1 MNLVDQALRAD
12 GPAAVAEA
20 APRRSV
26 VVAGGGGTLGSALV
40 ERLLGDRAFAPLRL
54 LVTRDFHASIAGLE
68 PVVVDDLAAAAA
80 TRPLAELAIVV
91 FDRERH
97 ANGRDAA
104 LLRPRPEQLPALAA
118 WLQRQGVRDLLVVL
132 PHAAA
137 SLPQALQAGLAN
149 LDEQA
154 VAALGFEHLLILRS
168 AERPADA
175 GSRGL
180 QRVADLVLA
189 QLRVMTPQN
198 LQPVRAAKV
207 AELAAA
213 LAQQLAASPPGTR
226 VMPPEVVWQAAQLAA
241 PQALAQA
248 WLAGRALPPVQVKA
262 PRM

>member
-1 MNLVDQALRAD
+1 MNLVDQALRA
-12 GPAAVAEA
+12 GGPPAAAD
-20 APRRSV
+20 APRRSL

-40 ERLLGDRAFAPLRL
+40 EQLLGGRAFAPLRL

-68 PVVVDDLAAAAA
+68 PVVVDGFAAARAA
-80 TRPLAELAIVV
+80 APLADLAIVV

-118 WLQRQGVRDLLVVL
+118 WLRRQGVRDLLVVL

-168 AERPADA
+168 AQHPAEA
-175 GSRGL
+175 ASRGM

-198 LQPVRAAKV
+198 LQPVRALKV
-207 AELAAA
+207 AQLAVA
-213 LAQQLAASPPGTR
+213 LAQRLEASPPGTR

-241 PQALAQA
+241 PDELAQA
-248 WLAGRALPPVQVKA
+248 WLDGRTLPRVDVKV

>member
-1 MNLVDQALRAD
+1 MNLVDQALHA
-12 GPAAVAEA
+12 GGPPAAVAA
-20 APRRSV
+20 APRRRV

-40 ERLLGDRAFAPLRL
+40 EQLLGGRAFAALRL
-54 LVTRDFHASIAGLE
+54 LVTRDFHASVAGLE
-68 PVVVDDLAAAAA
+68 PVVVDDFDAARAAA
-80 TRPLAELAIVV
+80 PLADLAIVV

-137 SLPQALQAGLAN
+137 SLPQALKAGLAN

-168 AERPADA
+168 AERPSEA

-207 AELAAA
+207 AQLAAA
-213 LAQQLAASPPGTR
+213 LAERLGASPPGTR

-248 WLAGRALPPVQVKA
+248 WLDGRALPQVHVKA